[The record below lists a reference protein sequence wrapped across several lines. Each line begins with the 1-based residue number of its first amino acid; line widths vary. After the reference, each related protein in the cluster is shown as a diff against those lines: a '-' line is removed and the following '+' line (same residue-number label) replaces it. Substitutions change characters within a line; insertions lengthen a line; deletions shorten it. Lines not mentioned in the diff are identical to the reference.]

1 MQQHARPRRCH
12 KRHLLHTQEKWE
24 QRDGG
29 KQKGGE
35 QNGGSSFLTV
45 VSFSLLAVGARDA
58 QNAVDGVGSYGIVGG
73 AGHWGRRCVGN

>member
-1 MQQHARPRRCH
+1 MGAEGWRE
-12 KRHLLHTQEKWE
+12 T
-24 QRDGG
+24 
-29 KQKGGE
+29 KGWKAK
-35 QNGGSSFLTV
+35 NGGSSFLTV